1 MSDRDVARKRS
12 HWPISIVSGSAS
24 VVNLLLPLI
33 LVRILTPH
41 EIGLF
46 KVFFLYVV
54 IVPGFALTAG
64 LMSGLGYWAGQGE
77 RGVRAIQMSAL
88 IVLGA
93 AVVFAG
99 LGLYAFP
106 VFEYLFSWNETTALA
121 FAAALFGSIAG
132 GFFDEASIARGRIWT
147 GALFYS
153 FFELLRTGSIIGAA
167 FYYRS
172 LEAVFIAH
180 AVVVTL
186 KAVLGYAVGKRLD
199 IVSFR
204 FDRDIARSV
213 VRYALPVSMAWVFG
227 IFVGY
232 TDQLVLS
239 TWIAPE
245 EFAFY
250 SIGCL
255 SVAPLLIVEQSVTR
269 VLIPDLSRAFAD
281 GRGEEAARLYQ
292 DGIRH
297 LAFVFIPAT
306 VGLFVFAEPIIKL
319 LFTAQYA
326 AATPYLR
333 LFAFTYLCFIFPHDA
348 VARAR
353 GQAGW
358 ILKNFVAFSG
368 PTVACTLVGASIGG
382 AMGAL
387 GGMLLSRVMLRLYAM
402 YYVQRSTG
410 WRIPE
415 FLPIGG
421 LIRMALYASFLGLMM
436 WGMRTQ
442 FASSL
447 EWFLV
452 CGAIFS
458 ALYLLGAFFIQ
469 GQAAIPRSGGKVL
482 VVSQRLSIG
491 GLEKT
496 VLNLC
501 IHLKATRSWEVRVLA
516 YDHSPEEDRGFA
528 PEFETHGIPVE
539 LYKKGRG
546 FSWRVVGKIV
556 RAVARDR
563 VGVVHTHDLGGL
575 MYAVVAKG
583 IVGGRM
589 RLVHTQHSFVHLEA
603 RHRHVLYERVFSRFA
618 DEISVVSTDT
628 REQYVRFG
636 LPESRI
642 HIIQNGIEFVSE
654 PVLERREKLDL
665 RRALLPP
672 SDREL
677 CNRIW
682 VVYVARLYPGKG
694 QDRAI
699 AVWSALAPDIRARLA
714 LILVGPESQPGELAR
729 LQALREGA
737 PDKDFI
743 LLAGGSSEPER
754 WLQAAD
760 IYLSCSSFE
769 GMPLGPLEA
778 VGAGLPTVL
787 SSIPGHEF
795 LKPLSVQFPLED
807 IAAGARQLTAVVR
820 EVERRG
826 EAYHAELWAKNAW
839 IRDRFSVQAMG
850 ERYAD
855 LYRTGG
861 GYRGAEVSSR

>member
-1 MSDRDVARKRS
+1 MSDSASPKKRS
-12 HWPISIVSGSAS
+12 HWPISILSSVAS

-33 LVRILTPH
+33 LVRVLTPH

-93 AVVFAG
+93 ASVFAL
-99 LGLYAFP
+99 LGLSAFP
-106 VFEYLFSWNETTALA
+106 VFEKLFTWNETTALA

-132 GFFDEASIARGRIWT
+132 GFFDEAAIARGRIWT

-153 FFELLRTGSIIGAA
+153 FFELLRTASIIGAA
-167 FYYRS
+167 LHFRT

-186 KAVLGYAVGKRLD
+186 KGILGYALGTKME

-204 FDRDIARSV
+204 LDREVARSV
-213 VRYALPVSMAWVFG
+213 VRYAFPVSMAWVFG

-239 TWIAPE
+239 TWISPE

-269 VLIPDLSRAFAD
+269 VLIPELSRAFAD
-281 GRGEEAARLYQ
+281 RRGEEASRLYQ
-292 DGIRH
+292 DGVRH

-306 VGLFVFAEPIIKL
+306 VGLFVFAEPIINL

-368 PTVACTLVGASIGG
+368 PTVACTLIGVSVGG

-387 GGMLLSRVMLRLYAM
+387 GGMLLSRVMLRLYAVH
-402 YYVQRSTG
+402 YVQKSTG
-410 WRIPE
+410 WRLTD
-415 FLPIGG
+415 FLPVGG
-421 LIRMALYASFLGLMM
+421 IIRMGLYASFLGLMM
-436 WGMRTQ
+436 WGMRAH
-442 FASSL
+442 FSSSL
-447 EWFLV
+447 DWFLV
-452 CGAIFS
+452 CGGIFS
-458 ALYLLGAFFIQ
+458 VLYLLGAFFIQ
-469 GQAAIPRSGGKVL
+469 GRAAIPRSGGKVL

-491 GLEKT
+491 GLEKM

-501 IHLKATRSWEVRVLA
+501 IHLKSAGAWDVRVLA
-516 YDHSPEEDRGFA
+516 YNHSPREERGFL
-528 PEFETHGIPVE
+528 PEFEAHGIPVQ
-539 LYKKGRG
+539 LYKKGRR
-546 FSWRVVGKIV
+546 FSWRVVFKIAY
-556 RAVARDR
+556 AVVRDR
-563 VGVVHTHDLGGL
+563 VSVVHTHDLGGL
-575 MYAVVAKG
+575 IYSVIAKG
-583 IVGGRM
+583 IVGGRI
-589 RLVHTQHSFVHLEA
+589 RLVHTQHSFVHLEDRRRYA
-603 RHRHVLYERVFSRFA
+603 LYERIFSRFA
-618 DEISVVSTDT
+618 DEISVVSADT
-628 REQYVRFG
+628 RDQYVRFG

-642 HIIQNGIEFVSE
+642 HVIQNGVDFIDE
-654 PVLERREKLDL
+654 PVIERGEKRAL
-665 RRALLPP
+665 RRSLLPAE
-672 SDREL
+672 DREL
-677 CNRIW
+677 RNRLW

-694 QDRAI
+694 QDRAM
-699 AVWSALAPDIRARLA
+699 AVWSALSPDIRARLA

-729 LQALREGA
+729 LNALREGA

-787 SSIPGHEF
+787 SSIPGHDF
-795 LKPLSVQFPLED
+795 LKPLSAQFPLDD
-807 IAAGARQLTAVVR
+807 IEAGAGELTAVVR

-839 IRDRFSVQAMG
+839 IRDRFSVRAMG
-850 ERYAD
+850 ERYTD
-855 LYRTGG
+855 LYGA
-861 GYRGAEVSSR
+861 GAELKGAVV